1 MTQSIEVVI
10 PVHDPARPVARGIA
24 SVLDQRAALA
34 ARGVDLHVTVVLH
47 NLAADSVSGPGFRT
61 GVAGVTYLSHSDG
74 VASPAGPRN
83 YALGRS
89 GATYLSFLDSDDY
102 LEPGSLLAWWEVAE
116 AHTAAA
122 VIAPLRTPAG
132 NILPSPRIRPSKPRI
147 LHPLRDGLAY
157 RSVPY
162 GLLRRESLL
171 ALGFSYTEG
180 VPTGEDIEPTLRL
193 WFRSGAICY
202 PYGAP
207 AYRQTDDSGSARVTS
222 SIRPLRQEFAWL
234 EHLLGADWLQ
244 QASTTERRAI
254 AHKILRVHGIGAL
267 LRRADAPDSP
277 GRAPLWDPE
286 ESLYW
291 RGLAGKGPV
300 PGRRVHSRH
309 QPARRHP
316 YPGGRLGRRP
326 SAPAGPGGG
335 IPGFRQER
343 GAAHPTDAGLAVRR
357 FDHSPLRQRETAGRD
372 RRFQGTAPRALMTA
386 PPAARCR
393 RPPGSRAPARLAR
406 LESVIRTGRSIN
418 ELVAGVSRYRRGRT
432 LALLSPGSSLRGHSA
447 PRASPPRRWHPW
459 RPADSSGL
467 PAWWEACS
475 GWTGGF
481 SATCW

>member
-47 NLAADSVSGPGFRT
+47 NLAADSVPGPGFQT
-61 GVAGVTYLSHSDG
+61 GVDGVTYLSHSDG

-83 YALGRS
+83 YAFGRS

-102 LEPGSLLAWWEVAE
+102 LEPGSLLAWWAVAE

-132 NILPSPRIRPSKPRI
+132 NILPSPRISPSKPRI

-207 AYRQTDDSGSARVTS
+207 AYRQTDDSGPARVTS

-267 LRRADAPDSP
+267 LRRADAPDSH

-291 RGLAGKGPV
+291 RGLAARVLSLAGGSISAISRRDATLIRAAGSAGDLRHLRV
-300 PGRRVHSRH
+300 LAAEYRASGRSGELLTPRMQDSLSGDSIIRH
-309 QPARRHP
+309 
-316 YPGGRLGRRP
+316 YVSERLRAATGV
-326 SAPAGPGGG
+326 
-335 IPGFRQER
+335 FR
-343 GAAHPTDAGLAVRR
+343 
-357 FDHSPLRQRETAGRD
+357 
-372 RRFQGTAPRALMTA
+372 A
-386 PPAARCR
+386 PP
-393 RPPGSRAPARLAR
+393 PAP
-406 LESVIRTGRSIN
+406 
-418 ELVAGVSRYRRGRT
+418 
-432 LALLSPGSSLRGHSA
+432 
-447 PRASPPRRWHPW
+447 
-459 RPADSSGL
+459 
-467 PAWWEACS
+467 
-475 GWTGGF
+475 
-481 SATCW
+481 